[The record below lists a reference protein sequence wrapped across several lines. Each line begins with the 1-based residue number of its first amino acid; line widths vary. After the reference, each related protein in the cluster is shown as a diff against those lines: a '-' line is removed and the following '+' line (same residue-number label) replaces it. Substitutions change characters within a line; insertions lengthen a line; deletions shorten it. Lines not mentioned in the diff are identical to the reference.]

1 MQGQGAIGYDL
12 QGGGYGASFTF
23 DMQVQQQ
30 HWWPQSEAGG
40 VIERELHCVGRLGW
54 QEAQVKK
61 LAAELVDGLSSM
73 GNLAGAATVAVQYL
87 ADLDN
92 GVSLLTQARE
102 WREALRVAYK

>member
-1 MQGQGAIGYDL
+1 M
-12 QGGGYGASFTF
+12 
-23 DMQVQQQ
+23 
-30 HWWPQSEAGG
+30 
-40 VIERELHCVGRLGW
+40 
-54 QEAQVKK
+54 KK

-102 WREALRVAYK
+102 WREALRVAYKSVARPFLHVLFSNLGQNNG